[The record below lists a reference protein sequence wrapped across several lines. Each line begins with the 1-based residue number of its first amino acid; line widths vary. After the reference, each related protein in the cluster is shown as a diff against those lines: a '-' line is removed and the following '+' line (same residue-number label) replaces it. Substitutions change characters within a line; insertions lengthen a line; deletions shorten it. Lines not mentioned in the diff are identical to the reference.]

1 MPSYIALPSNVEA
14 ERVVLGSMLIDTQAA
29 ELALASLTK
38 DDFSGAD
45 ERNVLIF
52 EAITKLYENNMPID
66 PQTTINMLVNLK
78 YEKASGGNAYIFELI
93 NGIINPDNVDYYIN
107 MVQEQSLLRELLLK
121 TDEIQKRY
129 AGGVPNI
136 GEFIVKSN
144 DEIAHIAQKRNVKG
158 MRSAAE
164 IAMEVSENLTRA
176 TADDRGMLGVS
187 TGYRKLDQM
196 THGWQ
201 KGDMIILA
209 ARPSV
214 GKTALGMNFAFNAA
228 QRDHVPVA
236 FFSLEM
242 SAPKIMER
250 LIASRC
256 YVSNDKIQTGRL
268 NNHDKVKVASA
279 IKEISETEIFF
290 DDTPNSRLG
299 DIVAKAQKLKNSK
312 PNLGLIVIDYLGR
325 IRYFDKADAS
335 ARQQEVSYISGEL
348 KTLARTL
355 NVPVL
360 VLCQLNRNTES
371 NDNKVPGLSNL
382 RESGS
387 IEQDADI
394 VMLLYREDYYTNLG
408 QTAKRKG
415 FAKDGGQNQAEA
427 EPKKPMSDEERE
439 KTGDLS
445 EVKVNVAK
453 NRNGQVGTLTLFF
466 QKSFSRFDDPSPE
479 WEARAAAGKNGQG
492 GDSDE

>member
-1 MPSYIALPSNVEA
+1 MSSYVSLPANVEA
-14 ERVVLGSMLIDTQAA
+14 ERVVLGSCLIDPTSA
-29 ELALASLTK
+29 ELAVASLTPK
-38 DDFSGAD
+38 DFSGAD

-52 EAITKLYENNMPID
+52 EAIVKLYENNEPVD
-66 PQTTINMLVNLK
+66 PQTVINMLINLR
-78 YEKASGGNAYIFELI
+78 YEKASGGNAYIYELI
-93 NGIINPDNVDYYIN
+93 NGVINPDNVEHYIR
-107 MVQEQSLLRELLLK
+107 MVQEQSVLRELLLK

-129 AGGVPNI
+129 AKGVGNI
-136 GEFIVKSN
+136 NDFIVKSN
-144 DEIAHIAQKRNVKG
+144 DEIAHIAQKRH
-158 MRSAAE
+158 
-164 IAMEVSENLTRA
+164 VSEMMSAGEVANLVQENIA
-176 TADDRGMLGVS
+176 KSTASDRSLLGVS
-187 TGYRKLDQM
+187 TGYRKLDEY

-214 GKTALGMNFAFNAA
+214 GKTALGMNLAFNAA
-228 QRDHVPVA
+228 QRDKISVA

-250 LIASRC
+250 LIASRS

-268 NNHDKVKVASA
+268 RTNERVKIASA
-279 IKEISETEIFF
+279 VKEISETKLFF

-299 DIVAKAQKLKNSK
+299 DIVAKSQKLKNSH
-312 PNLGLIVIDYLGR
+312 PDLGLIVIDYLGR

-335 ARQQEVSYISGEL
+335 SRQQEVSYISGEL

-355 NVPVL
+355 EVPVL

-394 VMLLYREDYYTNLG
+394 VMLMYREDYYTALG
-408 QTAKRKG
+408 QTAKSRSW
-415 FAKDGGQNQAEA
+415 AKDKPGQQQQPAPQ
-427 EPKKPMSDEERE
+427 PKPALTDEERE
-439 KTGDLS
+439 KNGDLS
-445 EVKVNVAK
+445 EVKINVAK
-453 NRNGQVGTLTLFF
+453 NRNGQVGKLTLFF
-466 QKSFSRFDDPSPE
+466 QKAFSRFDDPSPE
-479 WEARAAAGKNGQG
+479 YEARVAASG
-492 GDSDE
+492 GDEE

>member
-1 MPSYIALPSNVEA
+1 MASYVSLPSNVEA
-14 ERVVLGSMLIDTQAA
+14 ERVVLGSCLIDPQAA
-29 ELALASLTK
+29 VSALTSLQAK
-38 DDFSGAD
+38 DFSGAD
-45 ERNVLIF
+45 PRNPLVF
-52 EAITKLYENNMPID
+52 EAIAKLYENDMPID
-66 PQTTINMLVNLK
+66 PQTVINMLVNLK
-78 YEKASGGNAYIFELI
+78 YEKASGGNAYIYELI
-93 NGIINPDNVDYYIN
+93 NGVINPDNVDYYIS

-121 TDEIQKRY
+121 TDEIQKTY
-129 AGGVPNI
+129 AKGVANI
-136 GEFIVKSN
+136 GEFIVHSN
-144 DEIAHIAQKRNVKG
+144 DEISQIAQKRNVKH
-158 MRSAAE
+158 MQTAAE
-164 IAMEVSENLTRA
+164 IARVVEENIA
-176 TADDRGMLGVS
+176 QSTANDRGMLGVS
-187 TGYRKLDQM
+187 TGYRKLDQY

-214 GKTALGMNFAFNAA
+214 GKTALGMNLAFNAA
-228 QRDHVPVA
+228 QRDKKPVA

-268 NNHDKVKVASA
+268 TTHDRVKVAGA
-279 IKEISETEIFF
+279 IKEISETKIFF
-290 DDTPNSRLG
+290 DHTPNSRLG
-299 DIVAKAQKLKNSK
+299 DIVAKAQRLKNTH
-312 PNLGLIVIDYLGR
+312 PDLALIVIDYLGR
-325 IRYFDKADAS
+325 IRYFDKAEAS

-394 VMLLYREDYYTNLG
+394 VMLMYREDYYTSLG
-408 QTAKRKG
+408 QTAKSKSW
-415 FAKDGGQNQAEA
+415 AKDKPGDPPA
-427 EPKKPMSDEERE
+427 PKKALTDEERE
-439 KTGDLS
+439 KNGDLS
-445 EVKVNVAK
+445 EVKINVAK
-453 NRNGQVGTLTLFF
+453 NRNGQVGTLTLLF
-466 QKSFSRFDDPSPE
+466 QKAFSRFDDPSPE
-479 WEARAAAGKNGQG
+479 YEARIAASG
-492 GDSDE
+492 GDED